1 MSKIG
6 VFDSGLG
13 GLTVLKHLIA
23 DHPNDD
29 FIYLGD
35 NARVPYGNKSDSTI
49 IKYSEQ
55 AVEFLLKN
63 GVNTIVIA
71 CNTSSAIVLDKLIA
85 DFPGINFIGMIR
97 PAAKAAVSISQ
108 SKSIGVI
115 GTQATI
121 KSNSY
126 MKEIMNYGDYSV
138 LTKATP
144 LFVPFVESGMIKHK
158 AVDLIIEEYLSEF
171 KGNIDTLILACT
183 HYPFLI
189 EGINNFFENR
199 VNIIDTGYYSSK
211 ELVGN
216 KYLKDRKIEYY
227 VTDEPNNF
235 ISIAENNLNLKIDNI
250 KTIDLENL

>member
-13 GLTVLKHLIA
+13 GLTVLKNLLEH
-23 DHPNDD
+23 HQETD

-35 NARVPYGNKSDSTI
+35 NARVPYGNKSEATI

-55 AVEFLLKN
+55 AVEFLLSK
-63 GVNTIVIA
+63 GVHTIIIA
-71 CNTSSAIVLDKLIA
+71 CNTSSAIALEYLNNKFKDV
-85 DFPGINFIGMIR
+85 NFIGMIK
-97 PAAKAAVSISQ
+97 PAAKGAVNLTK
-108 SKSIGVI
+108 SKKIGVI

-121 KSNSY
+121 NSKSY
-126 MKEIMNYGDYSV
+126 LKEIAKYGEYKV

-144 LFVPFVESGMIKHK
+144 LFVPFVEAGMISHR

-171 KGNIDTLILACT
+171 KGEIDTLILACT

-189 EGINNFFENR
+189 EGIR
-199 VNIIDTGYYSSK
+199 KYLGDSVNIIDTGYYASL
-211 ELVGN
+211 ELN
-216 KYLKDRKIEYY
+216 NYYKISNRKIEYF

-235 ISIAENNLNLKIDNI
+235 ISIAENNLKIKIDNI
-250 KTIDLENL
+250 QKVSVGE

>member
-1 MSKIG
+1 MGKVG

-13 GLTVLKHLIA
+13 GLTVLKHLII

-71 CNTSSAIVLDKLIA
+71 CNTSSAIALDELKRE
-85 DFPGINFIGMIR
+85 FEEINFIGMIK
-97 PAAKAAVSISQ
+97 PAAKAAVSVSQ

-121 KSNSY
+121 KSQSY
-126 MKEIMNYGDYSV
+126 LREIKSFGEYNV
-138 LTKATP
+138 VTKATP

-189 EGINNFFENR
+189 EGINNFFENK

-211 ELVGN
+211 ELAGN

-235 ISIAENNLNLKIDNI
+235 ISIAENNLNLRIDNI
-250 KTIDLENL
+250 KTVDLENI